1 MKKSRFFYLHEGC
14 NKGKIEALES
24 LHAEYLVYLKICI
37 QVMLKNR
44 VLTVPLSKKQ
54 TSFPKAG
61 VLSSDIQ
68 GVVRGHAVAMV
79 SSWAK
84 RLYKNKLKKHI
95 WVCFTRGDFDEG
107 FRKQLYTIGK
117 CLVSE
122 PSKSIS
128 QEAIDLYWSWL
139 EDEKIVGKSPSPG
152 PRTPMTLGVNT
163 GILGSSKRAHFT
175 EFWINLSTLRRGK
188 RTSFP
193 LKGNPYIKSSG
204 EVVKGIQVRKDQRSC
219 WRFEAVEVKEYL
231 ILESEPSL
239 QRVGVDVGLNVLAAT
254 SLGGTYG
261 KEVKPQFDK
270 KYQSLLDV
278 RRNRQR
284 QGLFE
289 NSPRLDKLEYKLT
302 EFLKTEVGKIT
313 NKLVRR
319 FPTSVFV
326 LEDLD
331 LRGCKGQKRFCYRAL
346 AKSLQSKAPTEVV
359 NPAYSSQTCPSCGH
373 VSRRNRNGIHFVCR
387 SCGRRSHADVVGGI
401 NLLRRSEM
409 KQIDSNTST
418 AQVKLELV
426 KLYWSRRNPGQDCP
440 QAFLDRY
447 APQLYGQRLTT
458 RASPQR
464 GSKGLRKRQS
474 GIASN

>member
-1 MKKSRFFYLHEGC
+1 MKKSRFFYLHEEC
-14 NKGKIEALES
+14 NKKKFEALEA
-24 LHAEYLVYLKICI
+24 LHIEYVAYLKICI

-44 VLTVPLSKKQ
+44 ILTMPRSKKQ
-54 TSFPKAG
+54 GSFPKAEA
-61 VLSSDIQ
+61 LTSHIEKN
-68 GVVRGHAVAMV
+68 VRDQAIAMI

-84 RLYKNKLKKHI
+84 RLYKDKLKKHI
-95 WVCFTRGDFDEG
+95 WVCFTRGDFDG
-107 FRKQLYTIGK
+107 SFRKQLYTVGK

-139 EDEKIVGKSPSPG
+139 EDEKIVGRSPSPG
-152 PRTPMTLGVNT
+152 PRTPMILSYETGVLRN
-163 GILGSSKRAHFT
+163 SKKAHFT
-175 EFWINLSTLRRGK
+175 KFWIKLSTLRRGRK
-188 RTSFP
+188 TAFP
-193 LKGNPYIKSSG
+193 LKGNQYIKSSD
-204 EVVKGIQVRKDQRSC
+204 EVVKGIQVRKDRIGR
-219 WRFEAVEVKEYL
+219 WRFEAIEKKEHL

-284 QGLFE
+284 QGLAE

-302 EFLKTEVGKIT
+302 EFLKTEIGKIT

-346 AKSLQSKAPTEVV
+346 AQSLERKAPTEVV
-359 NPAYSSQTCPSCGH
+359 NPAYSSQTCPSCTD
-373 VSRRNRNGIHFVCR
+373 VSRRNRSGIDFVCR
-387 SCGRRSHADVVGGI
+387 QCGRRSHADVVGGI
-401 NLLRRSEM
+401 NLLRRSGM
-409 KQIDSNTST
+409 KQVDSNTSPSL
-418 AQVKLELV
+418 VKLELV

-447 APQLYGQRLTT
+447 APTPLGLRLTT
-458 RASPQR
+458 KVPS
-464 GSKGLRKRQS
+464 RKR
-474 GIASN
+474 ALA

>member
-1 MKKSRFFYLHEGC
+1 MKKCRFFYLHEGC
-14 NKGKIEALES
+14 NKKKHEALEF
-24 LHAEYLVYLKICI
+24 LHIEYLAYLKICI

-44 VLTVPLSKKQ
+44 ILTMPRSKKQ
-54 TSFPKAG
+54 GSFPKAK
-61 VLSSDIQ
+61 VLTSHIQ
-68 GVVRGHAVAMV
+68 GNVRDQAIKMI

-84 RLYKNKLKKHI
+84 LLYDRKLKKYI
-95 WVCFTRGDFDEG
+95 RVCFLRGDFDEA
-107 FRKQLYTIGK
+107 FRKQLYTVGK

-122 PSKSIS
+122 PSKSVS

-139 EDEKIVGKSPSPG
+139 EDEKVVGRSPSPG
-152 PRTPMTLGVNT
+152 PRTPMILSVDTGVLRN
-163 GILGSSKRAHFT
+163 SKKAHFT
-175 EFWINLSTLRRGK
+175 KFWIKLSTLKRGRK
-188 RTSFP
+188 TAFP
-193 LKGNPYIKSSG
+193 LKGNPYIKSS
-204 EVVKGIQVRKDQRSC
+204 EELVKGIQVRKDRRGC
-219 WRFEAVEVKEYL
+219 WRFEAVEKKEHL

-239 QRVGVDVGLNVLAAT
+239 RRVGVDVGLNVLAAT

-261 KEVKPQFDK
+261 EEVKPQFDE
-270 KYQSLLDV
+270 KYERV
-278 RRNRQR
+278 RAVRANRQR
-284 QGLFE
+284 QGLAE
-289 NSPRLDKLEYKLT
+289 NSKRLDKLEYKLT
-302 EFLKTEVGKIT
+302 EFMKTEIGKIT

-346 AKSLQSKAPTEVV
+346 AQSLERKAPTEVV
-359 NPAYSSQTCPSCGH
+359 NPAYSSQTCPSCTD

-401 NLLRRSEM
+401 NLLRRSGM
-409 KQIDSNTST
+409 KQITSDTST
-418 AQVKLELV
+418 ALVKLELV

-447 APQLYGQRLTT
+447 APIPLGQRLTT

-464 GSKGLRKRQS
+464 GPKGSRKRQA

>member
-1 MKKSRFFYLHEGC
+1 VKKSRFFYLHEKC
-14 NKGKIEALES
+14 NKGKFEALEA
-24 LHAEYLVYLKICI
+24 LHAEYVSYLKICI
-37 QVMLKNR
+37 QVMLNNR
-44 VLTVPLSKKQ
+44 ILTMPHSKKQ
-54 TSFPKAG
+54 GSFPKAKA
-61 VLSSDIQ
+61 LTSQIEKNI
-68 GVVRGHAVAMV
+68 RGHAITIV

-84 RLYKNKLKKHI
+84 ALYKNKLKNYI
-95 WVCFTRGDFDEG
+95 RVCFTRGDFDEA
-107 FRKQLYTIGK
+107 FRKQLYTVGK

-122 PSKSIS
+122 PSKAVS
-128 QEAIDLYWSWL
+128 QEAIDLYWNWL

-152 PRTPMTLGVNT
+152 PRTPMILGIKT
-163 GILGSSKRAHFT
+163 GILGDSENAHFT
-175 EFWINLSTLRRGK
+175 KFWISLSTLNRGR

-193 LKGNPYIKSSG
+193 LKGNPYVKSSD
-204 EVVKGIQVRKDQRSC
+204 EVVKGIQVRKDRNGR
-219 WRFEAVEVKEYL
+219 WRFEAVEKKEHL

-239 QRVGVDVGLNVLAAT
+239 HRVGVDVGLNVLAAT

-261 KEVKPQFDK
+261 KEVKPTFDK

-284 QGLFE
+284 QGLPE

-302 EFLKTEVGKIT
+302 EFMKTEVGKIT

-326 LEDLD
+326 LENLD

-359 NPAYSSQTCPSCGH
+359 NPAYSSQTCPSCTD

-401 NLLRRSEM
+401 NLLRRSGM
-409 KQIDSNTST
+409 KQIDSNTSPSL
-418 AQVKLELV
+418 VKLELV
-426 KLYWSRRNPGQDCP
+426 RLYWSRRNPGQDCP

-447 APQLYGQRLTT
+447 APLPYGQRLTT
-458 RASPQR
+458 KVPS
-464 GSKGLRKRQS
+464 RKRTLAQLQ
-474 GIASN
+474 IK

>member
-14 NKGKIEALES
+14 NKKKLEALDA
-24 LHAEYLVYLKICI
+24 LQAEYLSYLKICI

-44 VLTVPLSKKQ
+44 ILNMPLSKKPD
-54 TSFPKAG
+54 SFPKAK

-68 GVVRGHAVAMV
+68 GKVRDHAIRVI
-79 SSWAK
+79 SSWAAQVYD
-84 RLYKNKLKKHI
+84 RKLKKHI
-95 WVCFTRGDFDEG
+95 WVCFTRGDFDESL
-107 FRKQLYTIGK
+107 RKQLYTVGK

-122 PSKSIS
+122 PSKSVS

-139 EDEKIVGKSPSPG
+139 EDEQIVGRSPSPG
-152 PRTPMTLGVNT
+152 PRTPMILGINT
-163 GILGSSKRAHFT
+163 GVLRNSKKAHFT
-175 EFWINLSTLRRGK
+175 KLWIKVSTLNRGRR
-188 RTSFP
+188 TAFP

-204 EVVKGIQVRKDQRSC
+204 EVSKGILARKDRSGK
-219 WRFEAVEVKEYL
+219 WRFEAVETKEHL

-239 QRVGVDVGLNVLAAT
+239 RRVGVDVGLNVLAAT

-261 KEVKPQFDK
+261 KEVKPQFDE
-270 KYQSLLDV
+270 KYSRVQAV
-278 RRNRQR
+278 RANRQR
-284 QGLFE
+284 QGLAE
-289 NSPRLDKLEYKLT
+289 NSKRLDKLEYKLT
-302 EFLKTEVGKIT
+302 EFMKTEIGKIT

-331 LRGCKGQKRFCYRAL
+331 LRGCRGQKRFCYRAL

-359 NPAYSSQTCPSCGH
+359 NPAYSSQTCPSCTD
-373 VSRRNRNGIHFVCR
+373 VSRRNRNGIDFVCR
-387 SCGRRSHADVVGGI
+387 QCGRRSHADVVGGI
-401 NLLRRSEM
+401 NLLRRSGM
-409 KQIDSNTST
+409 KQVDSNTST
-418 AQVKLELV
+418 ALVKLELV

-447 APQLYGQRLTT
+447 APTPLGQRLTT

-464 GSKGLRKRQS
+464 GPKGLRKRQA